1 MKFRLKICLKDKA
14 KESRTFNLLLESTVG
29 AENILKYTLP
39 WLQAL
44 EDNSDLMVKENTFTH
59 GEIFCGSQLLFCPPY
74 EEVKIK
80 AQKNIA
86 SPFRRFHCHTVFCT
100 GRQT

>member
-59 GEIFCGSQLLFCPPY
+59 GEIFLRITTPFLPSIRGSLNKSP
-74 EEVKIK
+74 
-80 AQKNIA
+80 KNY
-86 SPFRRFHCHTVFCT
+86 C
-100 GRQT
+100 